1 MHVLRVLCSV
11 LIMDAGLKERWLDYT
26 QKGSLSGVD
35 TFKKGVKASRA
46 KVKEALRQI
55 PSYNLHRPAYR
66 TFPRRRVHVSGIHE
80 QYAMDLKDIQKSSRF
95 NNKKKFLLVV
105 IDSFSKMAF
114 IEAIP
119 NKTAPVVTNAL
130 EKILARSGGVPRRIN
145 VDRGTEFLNRTMQA
159 YLKKKGIDIFWTYSP
174 LKSVIIERFIRTLF
188 QKIQRYMTHNN
199 TRRFVNK
206 LDDFER
212 LYNNSYHR
220 SIKMA
225 PSEVTKENEQEVYNN
240 IYPIVAMDY
249 TPPKLKICDTVLL
262 ARNKKT
268 FEKGYTKN
276 YLDDVYI
283 VAKVVETIPRTY
295 KLQS

>member
-1 MHVLRVLCSV
+1 M
-11 LIMDAGLKERWLDYT
+11 G
-26 QKGSLSGVD
+26 
-35 TFKKGVKASRA
+35 
-46 KVKEALRQI
+46 
-55 PSYNLHRPAYR
+55 
-66 TFPRRRVHVSGIHE
+66 
-80 QYAMDLKDIQKSSRF
+80 
-95 NNKKKFLLVV
+95 
-105 IDSFSKMAF
+105 F

-119 NKTAPVVTNAL
+119 NKTASVVTRAL
-130 EKILARSGGVPRRIN
+130 DKILSRSGGLPRRIN
-145 VDRGTEFLNRTMQA
+145 VDRGNEFLNRTMQS

-240 IYPIVAMDY
+240 IYPSVTMDY
-249 TPPKLKICDTVLL
+249 TPPKLKLCDTVLI

-295 KLQS
+295 KLQSLKGKPVLGSFYEQQLVKVNHT